1 MSGGDVPTRPTYLGS
16 ERLDDLARM
25 LTELASELWILKDRN
40 MVLETLLAEHGVV
53 TPAQVEAYQPDPET
67 AQRISAERAA
77 FTARIFGA
85 VLPNDQR
92 LERELGTVEG

>member
-1 MSGGDVPTRPTYLGS
+1 MPDGTTPRPTYLGS
-16 ERLDDLARM
+16 DRLDDLARM

-40 MVLETLLAEHGVV
+40 MVLEALLAEAGVV
-53 TPAQVEAYQPDPET
+53 TPASVEGHQPDGET
-67 AQRISAERAA
+67 AQRIAAERTA

-92 LERELGTVEG
+92 LERELGTVER